1 MTEELS
7 FIRDS
12 LTQMLEN
19 DRQEDDLIKVRQGFD
34 SINDIRQA
42 AIRYARRHK
51 FAVSTLRSGARQLVL
66 VCKHSGAYRATKSK
80 TATPNDSQLATPEEP
95 SNDSPAQEAAV
106 VADPTTTPDA
116 TAAAA
121 ATKKNTRKKLSQK
134 IQCPFE
140 IRAKPLG
147 SSWIIY
153 KVNYEHNHEMA
164 TDIKAYAQHRKLT
177 PETKQLIIDLMNT
190 GSTNSTIM
198 EYLQLKGIDNV
209 LKKDIANIRQAH
221 FNNKSKK
228 DNQIQKPQQFLHV
241 KAPESSLPAA
251 DSSANFQPS
260 LQPNFQDI
268 KPEFSSCAQVSAAD
282 LESIAATTAAA
293 ATAATATA
301 TATTTATA
309 ATDNMD
315 SSSTTDPN
323 MTNTKEATTAN
334 EPQQMKEE
342 QQQSVPEGEQLYQFI
357 SQNNVQVK

>member
-19 DRQEDDLIKVRQGFD
+19 DRQEDELIKVRQNFD

-80 TATPNDSQLATPEEP
+80 TATNDSQLATPEEP
-95 SNDSPAQEAAV
+95 SNEAQASTEVTTTTVAADPSTTTQEAAS
-106 VADPTTTPDA
+106 TSS
-116 TAAAA
+116 
-121 ATKKNTRKKLSQK
+121 TKKNTRKKLSQK

-140 IRAKPLG
+140 IRAKPMG

-164 TDIKAYAQHRKLT
+164 TDIKAYAQHRKLST
-177 PETKQLIIDLMNT
+177 ETKQLIIDLMNS

-228 DNQIQKPQQFLHV
+228 GNQMQKPQQFLYV
-241 KAPESSLPAA
+241 KAPPSSLPAA
-251 DSSANFQPS
+251 DLSGAFQTT
-260 LQPNFQDI
+260 LQPTTQGS
-268 KPEFSSCAQVSAAD
+268 KPALASCASARN
-282 LESIAATTAAA
+282 AAA
-293 ATAATATA
+293 AAA
-301 TATTTATA
+301 A
-309 ATDNMD
+309 AAASAPTDNMD
-315 SSSTTDPN
+315 PSSAANANMTTD
-323 MTNTKEATTAN
+323 ATTTSQ
-334 EPQQMKEE
+334 PQQQNE
-342 QQQSVPEGEQLYQFI
+342 QPQSTAEGEQLYQFI
-357 SQNNVQVK
+357 SQNNVQVN

>member
-19 DRQEDDLIKVRQGFD
+19 DRQEDELIKVRQNFN

-80 TATPNDSQLATPEEP
+80 TAMPNDSQLATPEEP
-95 SNDSPAQEAAV
+95 SNEAQAPAEATAAVAAAAVDPSTTTQEAAS
-106 VADPTTTPDA
+106 TSSS
-116 TAAAA
+116 
-121 ATKKNTRKKLSQK
+121 KKNTRKKLSQK

-140 IRAKPLG
+140 IRAKPMG

-164 TDIKAYAQHRKLT
+164 TDIKAYAQHRKLS
-177 PETKQLIIDLMNT
+177 PETKQLIIDLMNS

-228 DNQIQKPQQFLHV
+228 GNQTQKPQQFLYV
-241 KAPESSLPAA
+241 KAPQSSLPTADPSGTFQSALQNTIEDSKPDLSNCAA
-251 DSSANFQPS
+251 TH
-260 LQPNFQDI
+260 
-268 KPEFSSCAQVSAAD
+268 SAAA
-282 LESIAATTAAA
+282 LESATTAAA
-293 ATAATATA
+293 TNSMDPSSTANANMTTD
-301 TATTTATA
+301 ATTT
-309 ATDNMD
+309 NQPQQKNE
-315 SSSTTDPN
+315 STT
-323 MTNTKEATTAN
+323 T
-334 EPQQMKEE
+334 
-342 QQQSVPEGEQLYQFI
+342 EGEQLYQFI
-357 SQNNVQVK
+357 SQNNVQVN

>member
-19 DRQEDDLIKVRQGFD
+19 DRQEDELIKVRQNFN

-80 TATPNDSQLATPEEP
+80 TATPNDSPPAAAPEEP
-95 SNDSPAQEAAV
+95 SNEAQASTE
-106 VADPTTTPDA
+106 A
-116 TAAAA
+116 TAADPSHEAA
-121 ATKKNTRKKLSQK
+121 SKKNTRKKLSQK

-140 IRAKPLG
+140 IRAKPMG

-164 TDIKAYAQHRKLT
+164 ADIKAYAQHRKLT
-177 PETKQLIIDLMNT
+177 PETRQLIIDLMNS

-221 FNNKSKK
+221 FNSKSKK
-228 DNQIQKPQQFLHV
+228 
-241 KAPESSLPAA
+241 A
-251 DSSANFQPS
+251 DSSGAFPS
-260 LQPNFQDI
+260 TLQTTTQDT
-268 KPEFSSCAQVSAAD
+268 KPDLPSCASTTRSAAV
-282 LESIAATTAAA
+282 AAA
-293 ATAATATA
+293 AAA
-301 TATTTATA
+301 A
-309 ATDNMD
+309 AVASSTPTDNMD
-315 SSSTTDPN
+315 PSSTTSTN
-323 MTNTKEATTAN
+323 MTTDTTTTN
-334 EPQQMKEE
+334 QPQQKDDQ
-342 QQQSVPEGEQLYQFI
+342 QQQSAAEGDQLYQFI
-357 SQNNVQVK
+357 SQNNVQVN

>member
-19 DRQEDDLIKVRQGFD
+19 DRHEDDLIKVRQNFD

-80 TATPNDSQLATPEEP
+80 PATPNGSQPAKPEEP
-95 SNDSPAQEAAV
+95 SSEAKPPTEAA
-106 VADPTTTPDA
+106 AAAADA
-116 TAAAA
+116 TAATAA
-121 ATKKNTRKKLSQK
+121 ADSSPTTPEAAGTSSSKKNTRKKLSQK

-140 IRAKPLG
+140 IRAKPMG

-164 TDIKAYAQHRKLT
+164 SDIKAYAQHRKLS
-177 PETKQLIIDLMNT
+177 PETKQLIIDLMNS

-209 LKKDIANIRQAH
+209 LKKDIANVRQAH

-228 DNQIQKPQQFLHV
+228 GNQMQKPQQFMYV
-241 KAPESSLPAA
+241 KVPPAA
-251 DSSANFQPS
+251 DSSDIYQPT
-260 LQPNFQDI
+260 LQTTAQES
-268 KPEFSSCAQVSAAD
+268 KPASASCAV
-282 LESIAATTAAA
+282 IRNAAA
-293 ATAATATA
+293 ATS
-301 TATTTATA
+301 
-309 ATDNMD
+309 TDNNMD
-315 SSSTTDPN
+315 PS
-323 MTNTKEATTAN
+323 TTAN
-334 EPQQMKEE
+334 TNMTTDSTTTHQPQQQDE
-342 QQQSVPEGEQLYQFI
+342 QQAATEGEQLYQFI
-357 SQNNVQVK
+357 SQNNVQVS